1 MKPRE
6 WSVFNRVFFA
16 LFVVVLIGVI
26 AFLAWR
32 QAVAADERAQLID
45 ALTQSQAQLRDE
57 GIEPEAPA
65 AEQIVT
71 GTMGPQGRSGEQGP
85 RGLPGRDGEDSDV
98 PGPAGPAGQDGG
110 DSTTPGPPGPSGPSG
125 EPGRDGIP
133 GQQGAQGPAG
143 PAGPPGAPGPTGPAG
158 PQGPVGPACPDG
170 STPKTVWVLASDT
183 NDGIPTPQQAVICA
197 PAPSEG
203 VTP

>member
-57 GIEPEAPA
+57 GIEPEAPEP
-65 AEQIVT
+65 EQIVT
-71 GTMGPQGRSGEQGP
+71 GTVGPQGRSGEQGP
-85 RGLPGRDGEDSDV
+85 RGLPGRDGEDSEV
-98 PGPAGPAGQDGG
+98 PGPAGPPGDDGE
-110 DSTTPGPPGPSGPSG
+110 DSTVRGPSGPAG
-125 EPGRDGIP
+125 QAGRDGATGP
-133 GQQGAQGPAG
+133 QGPQGPAG
-143 PAGPPGAPGPTGPAG
+143 PTGPVGPAG
-158 PQGPVGPACPDG
+158 PQGPAGPACPEG
-170 STPKTVWVLASDT
+170 STPKTVWVLASET

-197 PAPSEG
+197 PATSEG